1 MIGGEPY
8 TLGLFDTAG
17 EKSSVCIIVTPQL
30 LVVMMLNTKT
40 CRFFF
45 FFYKREK
52 SLFHFPEL
60 LGVAK
65 LSSLD
70 KATNLLVEL
79 FYFVTLHNKFQT
91 FTSNSG
97 ITWWIRGFVLFK
109 QK

>member
-40 CRFFF
+40 CRFF